1 MILRNEQ
8 IEAFSK
14 SHEDAF
20 VARMVH
26 HLRDD
31 LPQQYEA
38 QGLKEENLESLVRQG
53 MSAAKNYG
61 ITSQVGIRQY
71 LDCMV
76 VLGPDFDSDGKH
88 PWAQEILS
96 NDDLSPSEKADA
108 LAWQKLFEVKW
119 EESADG

>member
-8 IEAFSK
+8 IDALAK
-14 SHEDAF
+14 SHKDAF
-20 VARMVH
+20 VARMVQ
-26 HLRDD
+26 HLRND
-31 LPQQYEA
+31 LPRQCEA
-38 QGLKEENLESLVRQG
+38 QGLNEDDLEPLVRQG
-53 MSAAKNYG
+53 MSNAEDHG

-88 PWAQEILS
+88 PWAQEILA

-108 LAWQKLFEVKW
+108 LAWNKLFEVNW
-119 EESADG
+119 EEWTDG